1 MIDKLDVT
9 ENEPDVGLVDMWKV
23 IWAFRRL
30 ILSMAVVAV
39 LISTYIALSAKIVY
53 RAEVS
58 IVQADSTGVSELS
71 SLSGAVGS
79 LIGFKGRSNSSIN
92 RILAILKSKAF
103 INSFVEKEG
112 ITRILFQ
119 SRWNDDLGKWKA
131 VEVSFLRKGRDAI
144 IKFFNESYI
153 SKVSSAPTEWQVYK
167 AFNELLSVSQNLD
180 SGVTKIYI
188 SWKDP
193 LIAAIWANSIVNRLN
208 AHMKHQDVIDAERSI
223 EYLRAQIASSEIMEM
238 QNILFQLIEE
248 QTKVITLA
256 ETREEYMLKIIDPAI
271 APDNAISPNRK
282 VMIVLGLFLGLFL
295 GTVVAFILSFVDG
308 YRQNTSNR

>member
-1 MIDKLDVT
+1 
-9 ENEPDVGLVDMWKV
+9 
-23 IWAFRRL
+23 
-30 ILSMAVVAV
+30 
-39 LISTYIALSAKIVY
+39 
-53 RAEVS
+53 
-58 IVQADSTGVSELS
+58 
-71 SLSGAVGS
+71 
-79 LIGFKGRSNSSIN
+79 
-92 RILAILKSKAF
+92 
-103 INSFVEKEG
+103 
-112 ITRILFQ
+112 
-119 SRWNDDLGKWKA
+119 
-131 VEVSFLRKGRDAI
+131 
-144 IKFFNESYI
+144 
-153 SKVSSAPTEWQVYK
+153 
-167 AFNELLSVSQNLD
+167 
-180 SGVTKIYI
+180 
-188 SWKDP
+188 